1 MFDAV
6 KDIIDGFKI
15 LLKNPKEALMK
26 IGGSI
31 FKLVFIISYV
41 KQDEINI
48 HRQMIT
54 KFSVILN

>member
-48 HRQMIT
+48 HR
-54 KFSVILN
+54 